1 MQLVL
6 IHGVGGIQ
14 IHQHHVGI
22 VARLQ
27 LALGKAQNFCRAGAH
42 QVHQHFQRQAFL
54 LAELGVADAESGLA
68 AHHTGHALEL
78 VLFGVGRVVGCN
90 GIHDAGADA
99 VHQRLHIVGGADGRV
114 HTVIAGI
121 IGEPQVMRGHLTGD
135 GCTPQLCHLDGI
147 QRTAGGHVAHVQL
160 GLVVFAQPAVAHRLD
175 VLSQTVVPRA
185 DLHILGVAHHGDI
198 LLGADGESLCH
209 GGIVLHAVAVLG
221 DELHTGRQG
230 LEVVD
235 AHTVKVLGDGD
246 GLVHI
251 AQAYFGSLL
260 LHHERLCRRRAHR
273 LCVGHQVHEGVTAGG
288 CGAAAGLDVLL
299 VLKARGAPVA
309 VQVHKGGQHGQPAGI
324 NDRFVL
330 PGQCLQLLTH
340 SSDPAVLYKNLK
352 RSSFGVHSIY
362 KQHRSSLLICV
373 CLVRLSG
380 LRAKK
385 NFSPQREKL
394 IPQKKETTNPR
405 QNRMR
410 TACSVWCT
418 SRFSAWCCLLL

>member
-1 MQLVL
+1 M
-6 IHGVGGIQ
+6 
-14 IHQHHVGI
+14 
-22 VARLQ
+22 
-27 LALGKAQNFCRAGAH
+27 
-42 QVHQHFQRQAFL
+42 
-54 LAELGVADAESGLA
+54 
-68 AHHTGHALEL
+68 
-78 VLFGVGRVVGCN
+78 
-90 GIHDAGADA
+90 
-99 VHQRLHIVGGADGRV
+99 
-114 HTVIAGI
+114 
-121 IGEPQVMRGHLTGD
+121 
-135 GCTPQLCHLDGI
+135 
-147 QRTAGGHVAHVQL
+147 
-160 GLVVFAQPAVAHRLD
+160 
-175 VLSQTVVPRA
+175 
-185 DLHILGVAHHGDI
+185 
-198 LLGADGESLCH
+198 
-209 GGIVLHAVAVLG
+209 VLHAVAVLG

-235 AHTVKVLGDGD
+235 AHTVKILGDGD

-251 AQAYFGSLL
+251 AQAHLGGFL
-260 LHHERLCRRRAHR
+260 LHHHGLCRRRADR

-288 CGAAAGLDVLL
+288 CGAAAGLNVLL
-299 VLKARGAPVA
+299 VLKARGTPVA

-330 PGQCLQLLTH
+330 PGQCLQLLTY

>member
-1 MQLVL
+1 MQ
-6 IHGVGGIQ
+6 
-14 IHQHHVGI
+14 
-22 VARLQ
+22 
-27 LALGKAQNFCRAGAH
+27 
-42 QVHQHFQRQAFL
+42 
-54 LAELGVADAESGLA
+54 
-68 AHHTGHALEL
+68 
-78 VLFGVGRVVGCN
+78 
-90 GIHDAGADA
+90 
-99 VHQRLHIVGGADGRV
+99 
-114 HTVIAGI
+114 
-121 IGEPQVMRGHLTGD
+121 P
-135 GCTPQLCHLDGI
+135 
-147 QRTAGGHVAHVQL
+147 
-160 GLVVFAQPAVAHRLD
+160 GLVVLAQPAVAHRLD
-175 VLSQTVVPRA
+175 ILGQTVIPRT
-185 DLHILGVAHHGDI
+185 DLHILGVAHDRDV
-198 LLGADGESLCH
+198 LLGADGKSPCH
-209 GGIVLHAVAVLG
+209 GGVILHAVAILG
-221 DELHTGRQG
+221 DELHAGGQG

-235 AHTVKVLGDGD
+235 AHAVKVLGDGD
-246 GLVHI
+246 GLVCI
-251 AQAYFGSLL
+251 AQPHLGSLL
-260 LHHERLCRRRAHR
+260 LHHHGLCGRGADGFG
-273 LCVGHQVHEGVTAGG
+273 VGHQVYKGVAAGG
-288 CGAAAGLDVLL
+288 SGAAAGLDVLL

-330 PGQCLQLLTH
+330 PGQCLQLLTY

-418 SRFSAWCCLLL
+418 SRFSAWCCLLLYVWNLFIIF